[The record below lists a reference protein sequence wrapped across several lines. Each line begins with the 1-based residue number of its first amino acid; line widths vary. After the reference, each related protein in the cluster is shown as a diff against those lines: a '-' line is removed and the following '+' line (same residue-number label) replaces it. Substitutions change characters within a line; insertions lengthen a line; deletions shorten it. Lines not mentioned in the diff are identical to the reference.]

1 MAYITIEE
9 NNEER
14 LEKLKRILEEN
25 GFEVVETEKSEDS
38 EDIYRFDG
46 LEVDDERKI
55 VTVDGKSIYLTTTEY
70 NILHILMKQR
80 GRVLSAE
87 QIYRAIWH
95 VNSTGYEENVIAVHI
110 RRIRMKIEHDPKK
123 PHFVKAVWG
132 VGYKVG

>member
-55 VTVDGKSIYLTTTEY
+55 VTVDGKSIYLTPTEY
-70 NILHILMKQR
+70 NILHILMKQ
-80 GRVLSAE
+80 
-87 QIYRAIWH
+87 
-95 VNSTGYEENVIAVHI
+95 
-110 RRIRMKIEHDPKK
+110 
-123 PHFVKAVWG
+123 
-132 VGYKVG
+132 

>member
-9 NNEER
+9 NDEER
-14 LEKLKRILEEN
+14 LEKLRRILEEN
-25 GFEVVETEKSEDS
+25 GFEAVETEKREDD

-46 LEVDDERKI
+46 LEVDDERKR
-55 VTVDGKSIYLTTTEY
+55 VTVDGKTISLTPTEY
-70 NILHILMKQR
+70 NILHILMKQK

-95 VNSTGYEENVIAVHI
+95 VKSTGYEENVIAVHI

-132 VGYKVG
+132 VGYRVG

>member
-55 VTVDGKSIYLTTTEY
+55 V
-70 NILHILMKQR
+70 
-80 GRVLSAE
+80 
-87 QIYRAIWH
+87 
-95 VNSTGYEENVIAVHI
+95 
-110 RRIRMKIEHDPKK
+110 P
-123 PHFVKAVWG
+123 
-132 VGYKVG
+132 

>member
-9 NNEER
+9 NDEER

-25 GFEVVETEKSEDS
+25 GFEAVETEKREDD
-38 EDIYRFDG
+38 ENIYRFDG
-46 LEVDDERKI
+46 LEVDDRRKC
-55 VTVDGKSIYLTTTEY
+55 VTVDGKAISLTPTEY
-70 NILHILMKQR
+70 NILHTLMKQK
-80 GRVLSAE
+80 GRVLSTE

-95 VNSTGYEENVIAVHI
+95 VKSTGYEENVIAVHI

-132 VGYKVG
+132 LGYRVG

>member
-55 VTVDGKSIYLTTTEY
+55 VTVDGKSIYLTPTEY

-80 GRVLSAE
+80 GRVLFC
-87 QIYRAIWH
+87 RADIQS
-95 VNSTGYEENVIAVHI
+95 NLARKFNGI
-110 RRIRMKIEHDPKK
+110 
-123 PHFVKAVWG
+123 
-132 VGYKVG
+132 

>member
-9 NNEER
+9 NDEER
-14 LEKLKRILEEN
+14 LEKLRRILEEN
-25 GFEVVETEKSEDS
+25 GFEAVETEKREDD

-46 LEVDDERKI
+46 LEIDDERKR
-55 VTVDGKSIYLTTTEY
+55 VTVDGKTISLTPTEY
-70 NILHILMKQR
+70 NILHILMKQK

-95 VNSTGYEENVIAVHI
+95 VRSTGYEENVIAVHI

-132 VGYKVG
+132 VGYRVG

>member
-38 EDIYRFDG
+38 EDIYRFD
-46 LEVDDERKI
+46 ERKI
-55 VTVDGKSIYLTTTEY
+55 VTVDGKSIYLTPTEY

>member
-9 NNEER
+9 NDEER
-14 LEKLKRILEEN
+14 LEKLRRILEEN
-25 GFEVVETEKSEDS
+25 GFEAVETEKREDD

-46 LEVDDERKI
+46 LEIDDERKR
-55 VTVDGKSIYLTTTEY
+55 VTVDGKTISLTPTEY

-95 VNSTGYEENVIAVHI
+95 VRSTGYEENVIAVHI

-132 VGYKVG
+132 LGYRVG

>member
-25 GFEVVETEKSEDS
+25 GFEAVETEKSEDS

-55 VTVDGKSIYLTTTEY
+55 VTVDGKSIYLTPTEY

-80 GRVLSAE
+80 GRVLSA
-87 QIYRAIWH
+87 RADIQS
-95 VNSTGYEENVIAVHI
+95 NLARKFNGI
-110 RRIRMKIEHDPKK
+110 
-123 PHFVKAVWG
+123 
-132 VGYKVG
+132 

>member
-25 GFEVVETEKSEDS
+25 GFEAVETEKSEDS

-55 VTVDGKSIYLTTTEY
+55 VTVDGKSIYLTPTEY

-95 VNSTGYEENVIAVHI
+95 VNST
-110 RRIRMKIEHDPKK
+110 
-123 PHFVKAVWG
+123 
-132 VGYKVG
+132 

>member
-9 NNEER
+9 NDEER
-14 LEKLKRILEEN
+14 LEKLRRILEEN
-25 GFEVVETEKSEDS
+25 GFEAVETEKREDD

-46 LEVDDERKI
+46 LEIDDERKR
-55 VTVDGKSIYLTTTEY
+55 VTVDGKTISLTPTEY

-95 VNSTGYEENVIAVHI
+95 VRSTGYEENVIAVHI

-132 VGYKVG
+132 VGYRVG

>member
-55 VTVDGKSIYLTTTEY
+55 VTVDGKSIYLTPTEY

-87 QIYRAIWH
+87 QIYRAF
-95 VNSTGYEENVIAVHI
+95 
-110 RRIRMKIEHDPKK
+110 KINEGSRYHK
-123 PHFVKAVWG
+123 
-132 VGYKVG
+132 